1 MTGKATVTIPA
12 DHYRFLSDAA
22 AEAEGVITGR
32 TYDEHD
38 ILHPGDPLGTILC
51 EAWRVDPWRASTVMV
66 AYMSGLHQECDRRG
80 ITPPP
85 FARVLKGLPM
95 ALNTTRYP
103 DVDATAMTRQLF
115 NDVPEMYGQSI

>member
-1 MTGKATVTIPA
+1 MTSTVTISA
-12 DHYRFLSDAA
+12 EHYRFLAEAA

-51 EAWRVDPWRASTVMV
+51 EAWRVEPWRASTVMV
-66 AYMSGLHQECDRRG
+66 AYMSGLRKECDRRQV
-80 ITPPP
+80 TPPT

-103 DVDATAMTRQLF
+103 DVDTAALIRQLF
-115 NDVPEMYGQSI
+115 NDVPDMYGQSI